1 MSEKRMILDKE
12 INDLLKKMILDEKIN
27 GP

>member
-12 INDLLKKMILDEKIN
+12 INDLLKKMILDEEIN